1 MITRGHAVWFARN
14 FYPTEKSY
22 NGKKG
27 RKRNEVLPP
36 FSISLVN
43 PSPLSSLMQRKVH
56 KRRKIEKSER
66 WLGKSQVAEK
76 KKEKKRKE
84 DERQSNPFTRFEAD
98 RSEDVMSSS
107 HEGVP
112 DHGSALTAGW
122 FACPFVPRFFP
133 SYTFN
138 HNAFVKATIGSTRH
152 WWFSVIYLAGGPS
165 SILASTFLYGL
176 EKMWMTEKDWAT

>member
-14 FYPTEKSY
+14 YYPTEKSY

-76 KKEKKRKE
+76 KKKKKRKE
-84 DERQSNPFTRFEAD
+84 KKTKDSQIPSQDLKLIVLKMLCRHLTKVSLTMVVRLLLDDLYALLYLVFFHHIHLTTMPSLRQRLAQQGTGGSVSFTWREARVRFPP
-98 RSEDVMSSS
+98 V
-107 HEGVP
+107 
-112 DHGSALTAGW
+112 
-122 FACPFVPRFFP
+122 RF
-133 SYTFN
+133 Y
-138 HNAFVKATIGSTRH
+138 
-152 WWFSVIYLAGGPS
+152 
-165 SILASTFLYGL
+165 
-176 EKMWMTEKDWAT
+176 MD